1 MKFEERIIGMFTKPD
16 DTTKDIANEPRIE
29 EGLLIVGIYMILVIL
44 GTYFTLSRI
53 KYTGEIQG
61 ISASALAT
69 ITLIGG
75 IIAVII
81 ETLVAWP
88 ILTGVVHIISMFFGG
103 AGKLYPHMM
112 TLIGYTALPLIIIT
126 IISMLLTF
134 MMPVTTV
141 DIANPT
147 QAAAS
152 SVLSNP
158 ITIISLIVTLIGS
171 IVTAYMMSF
180 AVKNGEK
187 VSMSSAY
194 IVVGMLFVINLVIQ
208 YSSVILALLG

>member
-75 IIAVII
+75 IIVVII

-88 ILTGVVHIISMFFGG
+88 IITGVVHIISMFFGG

-194 IVVGMLFVINLVIQ
+194 IVVGVLFVINLVIQ